1 MKTCPYCA
9 EEIQDAAIV
18 CKHCG
23 RDMQLGAAKEAAAPT
38 PVSVSAPVQIQ
49 PNPKRKIGW
58 ALVLVGLLMSTSS
71 AMVGFGIILLWI
83 GFGLVLNGGLV
94 AKFAAG
100 FIAALVTGAI
110 IGGATGALSS
120 SKPTFSSAA
129 VETPAASRPVS
140 VSTPAAP
147 ESNLTRAQQ
156 NAVRQATAYLRT
168 SGFSRQ
174 GLINQLSSEY
184 GSKFPVEDA
193 TVAVDSLDVDWNA
206 QAERSAS
213 QYLKIS
219 GFSCDGLIEQLSSE
233 HGSNYTVAQATYA
246 ANKAGICR

>member
-1 MKTCPYCA
+1 MKSCPYCA

-23 RDMQLGAAKEAAAPT
+23 RDLQPAAAAKASVTPPPIPAPT
-38 PVSVSAPVQIQ
+38 VVQ

-58 ALVLVGLLMSTSS
+58 GLVLVGLLMSTSS
-71 AMVGFGIILLWI
+71 VMVGFGIIVLWI
-83 GFGLVLNGGLV
+83 GFGLLLNGGFV

-110 IGGATGALSS
+110 VGRTSGALTPST
-120 SKPTFSSAA
+120 PAFTSAS
-129 VETPAASRPVS
+129 VETPAASRTVS
-140 VSTPAAP
+140 EPTPAAP
-147 ESNLTRAQQ
+147 ESRLTRSQQ
-156 NAVRQATAYLRT
+156 NAVRQAAAYLRT

-174 GLINQLSSEY
+174 GLIEQLSSEY
-184 GSKFPVEDA
+184 GSKFPIDDA

-206 QAERSAS
+206 QAERSAT
-213 QYLKIS
+213 QYLNIS
-219 GFSCDGLIEQLSSE
+219 GFSCEGLIQQLSSE
-233 HGSNYTVAQATYA
+233 HGSKYTLAEATYA